1 MPNTITVWEND
12 PGSGITTTA
21 LKPNLQTPTFS
32 LLIPG
37 VAPAPSSI
45 TSSDAFR
52 YWTAAE
58 ALRRGTDFWKGSVQ
72 SGKWHRGDELDVN
85 LDIVGDLQ
93 ADYDRQALNFYFG
106 PAGGQTVFAAASS
119 DMICHELGHAI
130 LDAVKP
136 ELWNSSFHEIA
147 AFHESFGDMSA
158 ILCALQVPS
167 FRDAILV
174 ETNFRLSRNSRLSRI
189 AEQFGS
195 ALHLIDPTV
204 ADADCLRNAANSFC
218 YCNPLTLPSLPAAA
232 QLSSYPH
239 SFSRIFTGALFQ
251 ALDGML
257 ASHAANPA
265 APTSDELLK
274 VSTDMRDI
282 MIGGVVNAAVVP
294 NYFAEVAHRMVQQ
307 SSPKYSA
314 IFEAA
319 FVSRA
324 ILAVQT
330 VAAMQPAATAN
341 ETDDTHQ
348 PPGDFTPAAISLPAT
363 RFGFA
368 DTLLVEAASAAP
380 RFIARGAGP
389 DNHPVEPLAPE
400 EAAAAFVSELFTN
413 GQIGSPNGHGFA
425 LPAQANARTHEVIE
439 GQDGFMLRRLRF
451 TCGSCCRRP

>member
-1 MPNTITVWEND
+1 MPETITVWEND
-12 PGSGITTTA
+12 PASGITTTA
-21 LKPNLQTPTFS
+21 SKPILQTNTFS

-37 VAPAPSSI
+37 AAPAPSNV

-58 ALRRGTDFWKGSVQ
+58 ALRRGTDFWKSAVQ

-85 LDIVGDLQ
+85 LDIAGDLQ
-93 ADYDRQALNFYFG
+93 ADYDRGGLNFFFG
-106 PAGGQTVFAAASS
+106 PAGGQTVFASASS
-119 DMICHELGHAI
+119 DMVCHELGHAI

-136 ELWNSSFHEIA
+136 ELWNSSFQEIA

-167 FRDAILV
+167 FRNAILV
-174 ETNFRLSRNSRLSRI
+174 ETNFHLSRNSRLSRI
-189 AEQFGS
+189 AEQFGR
-195 ALHLIDPTV
+195 ALHLIDQTV

-218 YCNPLTLPSLPAAA
+218 YTSPLTLPSLPASA

-257 ASHAANPA
+257 AAHAANPA
-265 APTSDELLK
+265 APTPDELLE
-274 VSTDMRDI
+274 VSIDMRDI
-282 MIGGVVNAAVVP
+282 MIGGVVNAALVP

-307 SSPKYSA
+307 SGPKYSA
-314 IFEAA
+314 IFETA

-330 VAAMQPAATAN
+330 VAAMQPVSTA
-341 ETDDTHQ
+341 HR
-348 PPGDFTPAAISLPAT
+348 PPRDFAPSAISLPAT
-363 RFGFA
+363 HFGFA

-389 DNHPVEPLAPE
+389 DNHPVEPLTP
-400 EAAAAFVSELFTN
+400 EAAAEAFVSELFTN
-413 GQIGSPNGHGFA
+413 GQIEDPRGQRFA
-425 LPAQANARTHEVIE
+425 APANAQTHKVIE
-439 GQDGFMLRRLRF
+439 GQNGFTLQRLRF
-451 TCGSCCRRP
+451 TCGSCCRKP